1 LTTHRYFDG
10 VRNVA
15 WPQLTNRLC
24 QRNYYEHITRDGV
37 DYQSIYEHTLWRGY
51 PRDHCVIKM

>member
-51 PRDHCVIKM
+51 PRDHCV